1 MNKKGAKIEMMNL
14 GGRIKTLRKKENM
27 TQKELGVLLG
37 FKESTA
43 AIRIAQYEKDNIIPR
58 DNLLKLICKIF
69 DIKEAVLTS
78 STSDPIINLC
88 LDMYWLSME
97 GIAPLLVFNFYRT
110 VNELFPS
117 KYKEFNN
124 LVGRNMI

>member
-1 MNKKGAKIEMMNL
+1 
-14 GGRIKTLRKKENM
+14 M
-27 TQKELGVLLG
+27 TQKELGILLG

-78 STSDPIINLC
+78 STGDPIINLC
-88 LDMYWLSME
+88 LDMYWLSLE
-97 GIAPLLVFNFYRT
+97 GIAPLLVFNFLKS
-110 VNELFPS
+110 VNELFPL
-117 KYKEFNN
+117 KYGEFNN
-124 LVGRNMI
+124 LVGRDMI

>member
-1 MNKKGAKIEMMNL
+1 MNRFGN
-14 GGRIKTLRKKENM
+14 RIKLLRKKENM
-27 TQKELGVLLG
+27 TQKEFGILLG

-58 DNLLKLICKIF
+58 ENLLQVICKIF

-78 STSDPIINLC
+78 STDDPIINLC

-97 GIAPLLVFNFYRT
+97 GIAPLLVFNFYKT

-124 LVGRNMI
+124 LIGRNMI

>member
-1 MNKKGAKIEMMNL
+1 MMNL